1 MIRLTQETGTVAT
14 RLSPPHTTASHCDS
28 VEAAAVRL
36 HCTWFEQFSSFD
48 FFWFGQSA
56 KIHCFTF
63 AHFLRD
69 QTSDL
74 VGLWARN
81 AAMAKYHRVFLVIL
95 LLQARLWCKRKLRD
109 LETGYSQPCQP
120 RVKADTKTCF
130 SSFFPIW
137 HLFWCSLTKEPTE
150 FNIFIIYHKMFFV
163 AFSQRY
169 RKSTHLEQS
178 RLTPP

>member
-1 MIRLTQETGTVAT
+1 MIRNDTFDTRNRDCCDAT
-14 RLSPPHTTASHCDS
+14 LAASHY
-28 VEAAAVRL
+28 RL
-36 HCTWFEQFSSFD
+36 TLWQCWSCSRQAPLHVIWTNIFSFPQFSPSAKSFWFLLISFD
-48 FFWFGQSA
+48 HNLQKSTALPLLTFW
-56 KIHCFTF
+56 
-63 AHFLRD
+63 D

-81 AAMAKYHRVFLVIL
+81 AAMAKYHRVVLVIL

-137 HLFWCSLTKEPTE
+137 HLFWCSLTKESNWIQYLYYLP
-150 FNIFIIYHKMFFV
+150 
-163 AFSQRY
+163 
-169 RKSTHLEQS
+169 
-178 RLTPP
+178 